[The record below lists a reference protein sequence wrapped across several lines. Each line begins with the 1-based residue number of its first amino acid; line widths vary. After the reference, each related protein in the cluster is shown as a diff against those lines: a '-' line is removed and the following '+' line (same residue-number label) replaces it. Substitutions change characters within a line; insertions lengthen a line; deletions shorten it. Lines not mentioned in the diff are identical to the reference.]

1 MPTVT
6 VSRELL
12 APLDDV
18 WAFVSEPHNFPKWW
32 PRVGGV
38 QPDRL
43 GLVPGARWQVLVES
57 KPSFVRRSEAFRQ
70 LLVLAVEPRR
80 VRPA

>member
-1 MPTVT
+1 MPTVS

-18 WAFVSEPHNFPKWW
+18 WAFVAEPHNLPDWW

-43 GLVPGARWQVLVES
+43 GLAPGARWALQ
-57 KPSFVRRSEAFRQ
+57 RREQAELPAQ
-70 LLVLAVEPRR
+70 AGGG
-80 VRPA
+80 RP